1 MQTTK
6 LRVLQQ
12 PTQLT
17 LLLDSLVM
25 SQSWVPKGALQVAD
39 RSELPSALQ
48 KLAIKTKKDEGTWQA
63 WLFDDGVQ
71 FFSSEMS
78 LDMSRERGCAALNVR
93 CYNEQGR
100 LQQYSQWIKLA
111 DGGRWQRC
119 TL

>member
-1 MQTTK
+1 
-6 LRVLQQ
+6 
-12 PTQLT
+12 
-17 LLLDSLVM
+17 M
-25 SQSWVPKGALQVAD
+25 SQSWVSKGALQVAD

-63 WLFDDGVQ
+63 WLFDDCVQ

-78 LDMSRERGCAALNVR
+78 LDMSPERGCVALNVR

-100 LQQYSQWIKLA
+100 LQQYSQWIQLA

>member
-6 LRVLQQ
+6 LRFLQQ

-17 LLLDSLVM
+17 LLLDSLM
-25 SQSWVPKGALQVAD
+25 KSQNWVPKGALQVAD

-48 KLAIKTKKDEGTWQA
+48 KLAIKTNKDEGTWQA
-63 WLFDDGVQ
+63 WSFDDGVQ

-78 LDMSRERGCAALNVR
+78 MDMSRERGCAALNVH
-93 CYNEQGR
+93 CYNERGR
-100 LQQYSQWIKLA
+100 LKHYSQWIQLA

-119 TL
+119 TV

>member
-1 MQTTK
+1 MQTKK

-25 SQSWVPKGALQVAD
+25 SQSWVPKGAHQVAD

-48 KLAIKTKKDEGTWQA
+48 KLAIRTSKDEGTWQA

-78 LDMSRERGCAALNVR
+78 LDTSRERGCAALNVH
-93 CYNEQGR
+93 CYNERGQ
-100 LQQYSQWIKLA
+100 LKQYSQWTQLA

-119 TL
+119 AV